1 MAESLGV
8 EMPVTASD
16 YQSLMLRIKEL
27 EERIAELEK
36 DNTEQAKIIAEQAK
50 LIEELKA
57 KLARYENPH
66 TPSSAQRYKEKSKPK
81 NSQRRGAPNGHRG
94 ATRPTPEPDRV
105 VEVTA
110 DRCDRCG
117 STNLEVCGVEKEV
130 IEEIPPPPKIEVI
143 QFNRHKYQ
151 CHDCGH
157 EFTAKHEECPQKGRF
172 GVNLLVYLTMLK
184 FSLRGVL
191 RRIKDFASHLNSFGI
206 TPKGIQDAILR
217 VGEACKS
224 AYFEN
229 RQKVRDASWN
239 YMDETGMRVLGK
251 NYWLWTFRTPDDE
264 VVVVIRP
271 SRGQNVLWEIFG
283 DVINCAGVADGWRAY
298 NIFPIL
304 QRCWAHL
311 IREVD
316 AFIEKPGGKEL
327 SEIIHVKFKAMKEFI
342 GKDPP
347 PSMEERKQQKELW
360 DREMAELAE
369 QFGKFRELKKPVTY
383 IRNGLGNWYTCL
395 LYPGMEPT
403 NNLSEQVI
411 REHVLMRK
419 IIGAFRSE
427 NGTEYYQYIASV
439 FATWLLQGRDVYDEL
454 KELLT
459 NELCLRRA

>member
-1 MAESLGV
+1 MSILAGES
-8 EMPVTASD
+8 
-16 YQSLMLRIKEL
+16 QRLMLRINEL
-27 EERIAELEK
+27 EEIIIELEK
-36 DNTEQAKIIAEQAK
+36 ENAEQAK

-57 KLARYENPH
+57 KLAKYENPH
-66 TPSSAQRYKEKSKPK
+66 TPSSAQRYKKKSESK
-81 NSQRRGAPNGHRG
+81 NTSKRRGAPNGHRG

-110 DRCDRCG
+110 EQCDRCG
-117 STNLEVCGVEKEV
+117 STNLEECGVEKEV

-143 QFNRHKYQ
+143 QFNRHKYK
-151 CHDCGH
+151 CHDCER
-157 EFTAKHEECPQKGRF
+157 EFTAKDEECPQKGRF
-172 GVNLLVYLTMLK
+172 GVNLLVYLIMLK

-191 RRIKDFASHLNSFGI
+191 RRIRDFASHLNSFEI

-224 AYFEN
+224 AYFAN
-229 RQKVRDASWN
+229 IDKVRTAAWN
-239 YMDETGMRVLGK
+239 YMDETGIRVLGK
-251 NYWLWTFRTPDDE
+251 NYWLWTFRTPDGE
-264 VVVVIRP
+264 VVVAIRP
-271 SRGQNVLWEIFG
+271 SRGRDVLREIFG
-283 DVINCAGVADGWRAY
+283 VDLNGAGVVDGWRAY
-298 NIFPIL
+298 NIIPVL

-327 SEIIHVKFKAMKEFI
+327 SEAIHEKFKALKEFL

-347 PSMEERKQQKELW
+347 PSMEEWKQQKEVW

-369 QFGKFRELKKPVTY
+369 QFGKFMELKKPVTY

-419 IIGAFRSE
+419 IIGTFRSE
-427 NGTEYYQYIASV
+427 NGAEYYQYIASV
-439 FATWLLQGRDVYDEL
+439 FATWRLQGRDVYDEL
-454 KELLT
+454 KKLLV
-459 NELCLRRA
+459 NELCLR